1 MHRVNLY
8 LRSYNTKAG
17 FRRQRRP
24 MPNKAKELA
33 ERFVSLKMM
42 RKFINARL
50 KDLTE
55 EQTTHLYRLVRRWTE
70 EK

>member
-1 MHRVNLY
+1 
-8 LRSYNTKAG
+8 
-17 FRRQRRP
+17 